1 MKSLKLF
8 FLVCGLVLVLTQLA
22 SAIDKPYEG
31 ISADELMKIKYYIK
45 HTKFA
50 QDYQSTGHVWLITKG
65 GFKRHRKFLRSRI
78 TLNRKSDGIDYKD
91 VVAFTE
97 PRNVK
102 GLAILTWTYSDPKKE
117 QDAWLWLPSLRKI
130 RRISQSQADDSFM
143 GTDFTTEEITIRR
156 WEDETY
162 EIIGNK
168 KFEGYHSEFTGK
180 TYYEGLDCYLV
191 EAKPKRKDWYY
202 SKRIVWINKNTGASI
217 FDEIYD
223 TVGRKARTL
232 FREYQ
237 EYEKGYL
244 PQTLLECKNL
254 RTGHRTIITFDEITF
269 DSGLKERLFTEKTLM
284 RSKW

>member
-1 MKSLKLF
+1 MKSLRCF
-8 FLVCGLVLVLTQLA
+8 FLVCGLALVLTQLA
-22 SAIDKPYEG
+22 NAIDKPYEG

-45 HTKFA
+45 YTKFA
-50 QDYQSTGHVWLITKG
+50 RDYQSIGDVWLISEG

-78 TLNRKSDGIDYKD
+78 TLNRESDGMDYKD
-91 VVAFTE
+91 MVVFTD
-97 PRNVK
+97 PGSVK
-102 GLAILTWTYSDPKKE
+102 GLAILTWTYIDPKKE

-143 GTDFTTEEITIRR
+143 GTDFTTEEITLRR

-162 EIIGNK
+162 EIVGNE
-168 KFEGYHSEFTGK
+168 KFKGYHSEFTGK
-180 TYYEGLDCYLV
+180 TYYEGLDCYVV

-202 SKRIVWINKNTGASI
+202 SKRIVWIDKNTGASI

-223 TVGRKARTL
+223 PLERKARTL

-244 PQTLLECKNL
+244 PQTLLECKDL
-254 RTGHRTIITFDEITF
+254 RTGHKTIITFDEIKF
-269 DSGLKERLFTEKTLM
+269 DSGLKEGLFTEKTLL
-284 RSKW
+284 RGKW

>member
-1 MKSLKLF
+1 MKSLKWF
-8 FLVCGLVLVLTQLA
+8 FLVCGLALILTQLA

-45 HTKFA
+45 YTKFA
-50 QDYQSTGHVWLITKG
+50 QDYQSAGDVWLITKG

-78 TLNRKSDGIDYKD
+78 TLNRESDGIDYKD
-91 VVAFTE
+91 MVVFTE

-162 EIIGNK
+162 EIIGNE
-168 KFEGYHSEFTGK
+168 KFKGYHSEFTGK

-191 EAKPKRKDWYY
+191 EARPKREDWYY
-202 SKRIVWINKNTGASI
+202 SKRIVWIDKNTGASI

-223 TVGRKARTL
+223 PLERKARTL

-254 RTGHRTIITFDEITF
+254 RTGHKTIITFDEITF

>member
-1 MKSLKLF
+1 MKVLRW
-8 FLVCGLVLVLTQLA
+8 FLLLCGLALVLTQFA

-45 HTKFA
+45 YTKFA
-50 QDYQSTGHVWLITKG
+50 EDYQSVGDVWLITKG

-78 TLNRKSDGIDYKD
+78 TLNRESDGVDYKD
-91 VVAFTE
+91 MVVFTD
-97 PRNVK
+97 PGNVK
-102 GLAILTWTYSDPKKE
+102 GLAILSWTYIDPNKE

-130 RRISQSQADDSFM
+130 RRISQSQADDSFL
-143 GTDFTTEEITIRR
+143 GSDFTTEEITLRR

-162 EIIGNK
+162 EIIGNE
-168 KFEGYHSEFTGK
+168 KFKGYHSEFTGK

-202 SKRIVWINKNTGASI
+202 SKRIVWVDKNTAASI
-217 FDEIYD
+217 YDEIYD
-223 TVGRKARTL
+223 TLGRKTRTI

-254 RTGHRTIITFDEITF
+254 RTGHKTVVTFEEIKF
-269 DSGLKERLFTEKTLM
+269 DTGLNERLFTEKTLM

>member
-1 MKSLKLF
+1 MKLLKWL
-8 FLVCGLVLVLTQLA
+8 FLVLGLAIILTQLA
-22 SAIDKPYEG
+22 FAIDKPYEG

-45 HTKFA
+45 YTKFA
-50 QDYQSTGHVWLITKG
+50 QDYQSMGDVWLITKG

-78 TLNRKSDGIDYKD
+78 TLNRESDGMDYKD
-91 VVAFTE
+91 MVVFTE
-97 PRNVK
+97 PASAK
-102 GLAILTWTYSDPKKE
+102 GLAILTWTYIEPKKE

-143 GTDFTTEEITIRR
+143 GTDFTTEEITLRR

-168 KFEGYHSEFTGK
+168 KFEGYHCEFTGK

-202 SKRIVWINKNTGASI
+202 SKRIVWVDKNTGASI

-223 TVGRKARTL
+223 PLERKARTI

-237 EYEKGYL
+237 EYQKGYL
-244 PQTLLECKNL
+244 PQTLLECENL
-254 RTGHRTIITFDEITF
+254 RTGHKTIITFDEIKF
-269 DSGLKERLFTEKTLM
+269 DSGLKEGFFTEKTLM

>member
-1 MKSLKLF
+1 MKSLKWF
-8 FLVCGLVLVLTQLA
+8 FLVCGLALVLTQLA

-45 HTKFA
+45 YTKFA
-50 QDYQSTGHVWLITKG
+50 QDYQSAGDVWLITKG

-78 TLNRKSDGIDYKD
+78 TLNRESDGIDYKD
-91 VVAFTE
+91 MVMFTE

-102 GLAILTWTYSDPKKE
+102 GLAILTWTYIDPKKE

-143 GTDFTTEEITIRR
+143 GTDFTTEEITLRR

-162 EIIGNK
+162 EIIGNE
-168 KFEGYHSEFTGK
+168 KFKGYHCEFTGK

-202 SKRIVWINKNTGASI
+202 SKRIVWIDKNTGASI

-223 TVGRKARTL
+223 PLERKARTL

-254 RTGHRTIITFDEITF
+254 RTGHKTIITFDEIIF

>member
-1 MKSLKLF
+1 MKSLKWF
-8 FLVCGLVLVLTQLA
+8 FLVCGLVLILTQLA

-31 ISADELMKIKYYIK
+31 ISADELMRIKYYIK
-45 HTKFA
+45 YTKFA

-78 TLNRKSDGIDYKD
+78 TLNRESDGVDYKD
-91 VVAFTE
+91 MVVFTE

-102 GLAILTWTYSDPKKE
+102 GLAILTWTYISPKKE

-143 GTDFTTEEITIRR
+143 GTDFTTEEITLRR

-191 EAKPKRKDWYY
+191 EARPKREDWYY
-202 SKRIVWINKNTGASI
+202 SKRIVWIDKNTGASI

-223 TVGRKARTL
+223 PLERKARTI

-237 EYEKGYL
+237 EYQKGYL

>member
-1 MKSLKLF
+1 MKALKWL
-8 FLVCGLVLVLTQLA
+8 FLVCGLALVLTQLA

-31 ISADELMKIKYYIK
+31 ISADELMEIKYYIK
-45 HTKFA
+45 YTKFA
-50 QDYQSTGHVWLITKG
+50 QDYQSAGDVWLITKG

-78 TLNRKSDGIDYKD
+78 TLNRESDGIDYKD
-91 VVAFTE
+91 MVVFTE

-102 GLAILTWTYSDPKKE
+102 GLAILTWTYIDPKKE

-143 GTDFTTEEITIRR
+143 GTDFTTEEITLRR

-162 EIIGNK
+162 EIIGNE
-168 KFEGYHSEFTGK
+168 KFKGYHCEFTGK

-202 SKRIVWINKNTGASI
+202 SKRIVWIDKNTGASI

-223 TVGRKARTL
+223 PLERKARTL

-254 RTGHRTIITFDEITF
+254 RTGHKTIITFDEITF
-269 DSGLKERLFTEKTLM
+269 DSGLKEGLFTEKTLL
-284 RSKW
+284 RGKW

>member
-1 MKSLKLF
+1 MKSLKWLF
-8 FLVCGLVLVLTQLA
+8 LGCGLALVLSHFA

-31 ISADELMKIKYYIK
+31 ISADDLMKIKYYIK

-50 QDYQSTGHVWLITKG
+50 QDYQSAGDVWLITKG

-78 TLNRKSDGIDYKD
+78 TLNRESDGVDYKD
-91 VVAFTE
+91 MVVFTE
-97 PRNVK
+97 PGNVK
-102 GLAILTWTYSDPKKE
+102 GLAILTWTYINPKKE
-117 QDAWLWLPSLRKI
+117 QDSWLWLPSLRKI

-143 GTDFTTEEITIRR
+143 GTDFTTEEITLRR

-162 EIIGNK
+162 EIIGNE
-168 KFEGYHSEFTGK
+168 KFKGYHSEFTGK
-180 TYYEGLDCYLV
+180 TYYEGLDCYVV

-202 SKRIVWINKNTGASI
+202 SKRIVWIDKNTGASI

-223 TVGRKARTL
+223 PLERKARTL

-244 PQTLLECKNL
+244 PQTLLECKDM
-254 RTGHRTIITFDEITF
+254 RTGHKTIITFDEIKF
-269 DSGLKERLFTEKTLM
+269 DSGLKEGLFTEKTLL
-284 RSKW
+284 RGKW

>member
-1 MKSLKLF
+1 MKSLKWL
-8 FLVCGLVLVLTQLA
+8 FLVCGLALVLSHFA

-31 ISADELMKIKYYIK
+31 ISADDLMKIKYYIK
-45 HTKFA
+45 YTKFA
-50 QDYQSTGHVWLITKG
+50 QDYQSAGDVWLITKG

-78 TLNRKSDGIDYKD
+78 TLNRESDGIDYKD
-91 VVAFTE
+91 MVVFTE
-97 PRNVK
+97 PGNVK
-102 GLAILTWTYSDPKKE
+102 GLAILTWTYINPKKE

-143 GTDFTTEEITIRR
+143 GTDFTTEEITLRR

-162 EIIGNK
+162 ELISNE
-168 KFEGYHSEFTGK
+168 KFKGYHCEFTGK
-180 TYYEGLDCYLV
+180 TYYEGLDCYVV

-202 SKRIVWINKNTGASI
+202 SKRIVWIDKNTGASI

-223 TVGRKARTL
+223 PLERKARTL
-232 FREYQ
+232 FREYKQ
-237 EYEKGYL
+237 YEKGYL

-254 RTGHRTIITFDEITF
+254 RTGHKTIITFDEIKF
-269 DSGLKERLFTEKTLM
+269 DSGLKEMLFTGKTLM

>member
-1 MKSLKLF
+1 MKSLKWL
-8 FLVCGLVLVLTQLA
+8 FLVCGLAAILTRLA
-22 SAIDKPYEG
+22 IGIDKPYEG
-31 ISADELMKIKYYIK
+31 ISADELMKIKYHIK
-45 HTKFA
+45 YTKFA
-50 QDYQSTGHVWLITKG
+50 QDYQSTGDVWLISKG

-78 TLNRKSDGIDYKD
+78 ILNRESDGMDYKD
-91 VVAFTE
+91 MVVFTE
-97 PRNVK
+97 PASAK
-102 GLAILTWTYSDPKKE
+102 GLAILTWTYINPKKE

-143 GTDFTTEEITIRR
+143 GTDFTTEEITLRR

-162 EIIGNK
+162 EIIENK

-180 TYYEGLDCYLV
+180 TYYEGLDCYVV

-202 SKRIVWINKNTGASI
+202 SKRVVWIDKNTGASI

-223 TVGRKARTL
+223 PVERKARTL

-237 EYEKGYL
+237 EYQKGYL
-244 PQTLLECKNL
+244 PQTLLECKDL
-254 RTGHRTIITFDEITF
+254 RTGHMTVITFDEIKF
-269 DSGLKERLFTEKTLM
+269 DSGLKEGLFTEKTLM